1 MPQYFPTQQRYTA
14 LATCFLLCAM
24 FFAGLLSAN
33 ESAGKSTGD
42 DVERRR
48 HAFITEVSAKH
59 HISTAEL
66 SDLLGKAVIKDDIL
80 AAISKPVER
89 TYDWT
94 RYKKIFIQDS
104 RIEAG
109 RQFMLDNAP
118 ALTRAEERWGVPA
131 EIITAII
138 GVETKYGNVMGNHRV
153 IDALAT
159 LAFAYPKRAKFFRKE
174 LEHFLLLAREQ
185 RVDPLQPLGSY
196 AGAMGYGQFM
206 PSSYRSYAVDFDGD
220 GTADI
225 WNNKTD
231 AIGSVANYFAEHGWR
246 EGGVARIALT
256 RNNRPVTLAV
266 LNNSLKPNLR
276 AAQLPA
282 FGFDQPERLSNE
294 AKVALFRF
302 KSKQGPRYVVGLKN
316 FYVITRYNHSRL
328 YAMAVLE
335 LSERI
340 AVDPGSG
347 T

>member
-1 MPQYFPTQQRYTA
+1 MLQYFQARQPYTA
-14 LATCFLLCAM
+14 LINCFLLCTM
-24 FFAGLLSAN
+24 FFAAVLSAN
-33 ESAGKSTGD
+33 ESANKSVSD

-48 HAFITEVSAKH
+48 QAFITEVSAKH
-59 HISTAEL
+59 HISAAEL
-66 SDLLGKAVIKDDIL
+66 SGLLGKAVIKDDIL
-80 AAISKPVER
+80 ASISKPVER
-89 TYDWT
+89 TYDWM
-94 RYKKIFIQDS
+94 RYKRIFIQDS

-109 RQFMLDNAP
+109 QQFMLDNAQ
-118 ALTRAEERWGVPA
+118 ALSRAEERWGVPA

-138 GVETKYGNVMGNHRV
+138 GVETKYGSVMGKHRV
-153 IDALAT
+153 IDALTT

-185 RVDPLQPLGSY
+185 GVDPLQPVGSY

-206 PSSYRSYAVDFDGD
+206 PSSYRSYAVDFNGD
-220 GTADI
+220 GIADI

-246 EGGVARIALT
+246 KGGVTRIPLT
-256 RNNRPVTLAV
+256 RNNRPVTLTA
-266 LNNSLKPNLR
+266 LNTSLKPNLR

-302 KSKQGPRYVVGLKN
+302 KSEQGPLYMLGLKN

-340 AVDPGSG
+340 AAGPESD